1 MSKIH
6 GMNYYVKITIRNLI
20 RNPVS
25 GFVIIVGFAFSL
37 AVALLLASYVF
48 NESGYDKSFPEINR
62 IYRLCTEKGITTF
75 RGDKV
80 HELKDKYPEIE
91 MICRYDNG
99 SAEVVHEKSPYA
111 ITSLVKTDND
121 FFKIFSLKILNGD
134 IDEPLSG
141 NNSLAISS
149 SLASTIFGNSD
160 PVGKTI
166 NIQHRKDFIISAVFD
181 DLPENSSIQ
190 AQAVIAWEN
199 VNDFGG
205 EYRRGIFYSRV
216 FFLLSEKS
224 NPSILEEKITQ
235 DYSQDHYMKLPFRL
249 LPFKSSYL
257 SPLTIDKS
265 SQTLHADL
273 RSILLFSIV
282 TVLILIISILNFVI
296 LSTSNHLTRIK
307 EISIKK
313 VNGAGRKE
321 IFWQFIFEAVLVSS
335 IAFVLG
341 IYLSLLLEVP
351 FSSLIRKD
359 FPVLIALRFP
369 NILLVI
375 PGVLTIAVLTG
386 FYPAFI
392 VSGFKPA
399 SLFGNSGIKSKL
411 QIKSSLSVIQYLI
424 SIVMIVCLIVMTR
437 QNNLLTNKDLGFT
450 KEQLVNVKVPWEVKA
465 RLPVLK
471 EKLLGNPLIEAC
483 TISHGIPG
491 EVALWNMWNEP
502 HEKYGYEGSLPSF
515 TVDAD
520 FFKVYNAEFLSGR
533 GFEESDWKKSVIIN
547 ESAFKLA
554 GWESIEGKVLK
565 GIPTPEQA
573 FGRASPSEIEKNSLN
588 VVGVI
593 KDINVEKLNQPVS
606 PTVFE
611 CSDHFGINYLSCRLL
626 PGDYSETMDYI
637 KKVWNEV
644 CPETLFEYHFYDEWL
659 DTLYESETH
668 SAFIIR
674 VFAII
679 SIILSCLGTFGI
691 IHFIS
696 QQKTKEI
703 GIRKV
708 HGAKIADIIRI
719 LNWGILRW
727 IMIAYII
734 AVPLSYLIMKKY
746 LQGFAYKTTLSWLI
760 FAIAGVMVL
769 GVALLTVSWQSWQSA
784 TRNPVEALRYE

>member
-1 MSKIH
+1 MK
-6 GMNYYVKITIRNLI
+6 YYIKITFRNLI

-37 AVALLLASYVF
+37 AVALILASYIF
-48 NESGYDKSFPEINR
+48 NEAGYDKSFPEINR

-80 HELKDKYPEIE
+80 HELEDRYPEIDR
-91 MICRYDNG
+91 ICRYDNG
-99 SAEVVHEKSPYA
+99 STVVVHDKSPYA
-111 ITSLVKTDND
+111 ITNLVKTDND
-121 FFKIFSLKILNGD
+121 FFKIFSLNILNGNPE
-134 IDEPLSG
+134 EPLPG
-141 NNSLAISS
+141 NNSMAISS
-149 SLASTIFGNSD
+149 SLAGTIFGNSD
-160 PVGKTI
+160 PVGKTV

-181 DLPENSSIQ
+181 DLPDNSSIQ
-190 AQAVIAWEN
+190 AQAVITWEN
-199 VNDFGG
+199 INDFGG
-205 EYRRGIFYSRV
+205 EYRRGIWYSRI
-216 FFLLSEKS
+216 FLLLNEKS

-235 DYSQDHYMKLPFRL
+235 DYSQDHYMKLSFKL
-249 LPFKSSYL
+249 FPFKSSYL
-257 SPLTIDKS
+257 NPLTADRS
-265 SQTLHADL
+265 SHTLHADL

-282 TVLILIISILNFVI
+282 TVLILVISILNFVI
-296 LSTSNHLTRIK
+296 LVTSNHLTRIK
-307 EISIKK
+307 EIGIKK

-321 IFWQFIFEAVLVSS
+321 IFRQFIFEAVIISS

-359 FPVLIALRFP
+359 FPVLSALHFP

-375 PGVLTIAVLTG
+375 PGVLTVAVLTG

-392 VSGFKPA
+392 ISGFKPA
-399 SLFGNSGIKSKL
+399 SLFGNSGIKRKL
-411 QIKSSLSVIQYLI
+411 QIKSGLSVIQYLI

-437 QNNLLTNKDLGFT
+437 QNNLLTSKDLGFV
-450 KEQLVNVKVPWEVKA
+450 KEQLVNVKVPWEIKD

-471 EKLLGNPLIEAC
+471 EKLLGNPFIEAC
-483 TISHGIPG
+483 AISHGIPG

-502 HEKYGYEGSLPSF
+502 REKYGYEGSLPCF

-547 ESAFKLA
+547 ESAFRLT

-573 FGRASPSEIEKNSLN
+573 FGRASSSEIEKNSLK

-626 PGDYSETMDYI
+626 PGDYSGTMDYI

-659 DTLYESETH
+659 DTLYKSEKHTT
-668 SAFIIR
+668 FIIR

-696 QQKTKEI
+696 RQKTKEI

-708 HGAKIADIIRI
+708 HGAKIADIIGI
-719 LNWGILRW
+719 LNWSILRW
-727 IMIAYII
+727 IMIAYIL
-734 AVPLSYLIMKKY
+734 AVPLSYFIMKKY
-746 LQGFAYKTTLSWLI
+746 LQGFAYKTTLSWWI
-760 FAIAGVMVL
+760 FAIAGVLVL
-769 GVALLTVSWQSWQSA
+769 GIALLTVSWQSWRSA